1 MTSRGLA
8 MSLRFFLSS
17 TLRHSSLQ
25 ASSRHRPTP
34 RDRRGS
40 LLGHSTVNN
49 PG

>member
-1 MTSRGLA
+1 MTSWGLG
-8 MSLRFFLSS
+8 MGFCFFLGS

-25 ASSRHRPTP
+25 VSSRHRPIA

-40 LLGHSTVNN
+40 FLGHSAVNN